1 MGVFAKHLFVIG
13 FAFRIITFP
22 PALCP
27 QVSNVTSEVS
37 DCSAVDVSKCN
48 QSFVLMHGVKSV
60 PWQEI
65 FFCFLLDFFV
75 FFGKTRGQRQEQ
87 VGFFSL

>member
-1 MGVFAKHLFVIG
+1 MFAKLMGICLSLDSPYHL
-13 FAFRIITFP
+13 
-22 PALCP
+22 PAAAA

-60 PWQEI
+60 PWQELC
-65 FFCFLLDFFV
+65 FFWGNWGD
-75 FFGKTRGQRQEQ
+75 KRQEL
-87 VGFFSL
+87 VG